1 MRKVSLTLIL
11 LLIFYSI
18 SYSQQLQKKDT
29 KIIVVSADTS
39 NLFNRIILALFE
51 RGYSIES
58 KDEQLKLL
66 ASTERA
72 WGSRSVKIRAMI
84 KDSVIIF
91 TGQVANNVTISL
103 WGAKAERTFDN
114 IYYGGMKGSD
124 LRIAWE
130 ELDSF
135 AKEFGSD
142 LKYSK

>member
-1 MRKVSLTLIL
+1 MAGAGGRIL
-11 LLIFYSI
+11 
-18 SYSQQLQKKDT
+18 
-29 KIIVVSADTS
+29 
-39 NLFNRIILALFE
+39 LALFE
-51 RGYSIES
+51 KGYSIES

-66 ASTERA
+66 ASTERS

-91 TGQVANNVTISL
+91 TGQVANNVSFSFG
-103 WGAKAERTFDN
+103 GAKIERTFYN

-135 AKEFGSD
+135 AKRFGPD
-142 LKYSK
+142 VKYSK